1 MLINI
6 RRTRA
11 ALGVCGAFRAL
22 STSTTWTCNPSSFGL
37 PDAHATMAL
46 HLFAMTSAYTLGGHM
61 MPSSAIAT
69 RSPTSAVTMFDEG
82 FLRDDAALEKIN
94 SVAFDEGLRAPGR
107 AALEA
112 LDALMPSVESVDD
125 LSVEDRGDRYIVS
138 LSAPYVEPEDLEVDV
153 EDGFLT
159 VSGTT
164 HHELW
169 TGGRASAHFER
180 SLRLP
185 ADADA
190 EVYGL
195 SHVGEDL
202 TIELQK
208 SRQSRRQ
215 SRQSR
220 ETTTFADIASEA
232 EVLAQQ
238 SPRFKRWLKAQGYL
252 QEDGGW

>member
-1 MLINI
+1 M
-6 RRTRA
+6 
-11 ALGVCGAFRAL
+11 G
-22 STSTTWTCNPSSFGL
+22 
-37 PDAHATMAL
+37 
-46 HLFAMTSAYTLGGHM
+46 
-61 MPSSAIAT
+61 
-69 RSPTSAVTMFDEG
+69 
-82 FLRDDAALEKIN
+82 
-94 SVAFDEGLRAPGR
+94 
-107 AALEA
+107 ALEA

-208 SRQSRRQ
+208 SRQR
-215 SRQSR
+215 R

-252 QEDGGW
+252 QEDGEGKGAE

>member
-1 MLINI
+1 MGKIVI
-6 RRTRA
+6 
-11 ALGVCGAFRAL
+11 
-22 STSTTWTCNPSSFGL
+22 SSSFGL

-82 FLRDDAALEKIN
+82 FLRDNAALEKIN

-138 LSAPYVEPEDLEVDV
+138 LSAPYVEPEDLEVEV

-159 VSGTT
+159 VPARRTMSSGPVVARLHILSVRFDCPLTLMPKST
-164 HHELW
+164 
-169 TGGRASAHFER
+169 ASLMWAR
-180 SLRLP
+180 
-185 ADADA
+185 
-190 EVYGL
+190 
-195 SHVGEDL
+195 
-202 TIELQK
+202 T
-208 SRQSRRQ
+208 
-215 SRQSR
+215 
-220 ETTTFADIASEA
+220 
-232 EVLAQQ
+232 
-238 SPRFKRWLKAQGYL
+238 
-252 QEDGGW
+252 

>member
-1 MLINI
+1 
-6 RRTRA
+6 
-11 ALGVCGAFRAL
+11 
-22 STSTTWTCNPSSFGL
+22 
-37 PDAHATMAL
+37 
-46 HLFAMTSAYTLGGHM
+46 

-82 FLRDDAALEKIN
+82 FLRDNAALEKIN

-138 LSAPYVEPEDLEVDV
+138 LSAPYVEPEDLEVEV

-208 SRQSRRQ
+208 RRQSR
-215 SRQSR
+215 RQSR
-220 ETTTFADIASEA
+220 ETTTFSDIASEA

-238 SPRFKRWLKAQGYL
+238 SRQSRRWLKAQGYL
-252 QEDGGW
+252 QEDGEGKGAE

>member
-1 MLINI
+1 M
-6 RRTRA
+6 
-11 ALGVCGAFRAL
+11 G
-22 STSTTWTCNPSSFGL
+22 
-37 PDAHATMAL
+37 
-46 HLFAMTSAYTLGGHM
+46 
-61 MPSSAIAT
+61 
-69 RSPTSAVTMFDEG
+69 
-82 FLRDDAALEKIN
+82 
-94 SVAFDEGLRAPGR
+94 
-107 AALEA
+107 ALEA

-190 EVYGL
+190 EAYGP

-215 SRQSR
+215 SRQRR

-238 SPRFKRWLKAQGYL
+238 SLASR
-252 QEDGGW
+252 GGSRRRVTCRRMVRVREQSEW

>member
-1 MLINI
+1 M
-6 RRTRA
+6 
-11 ALGVCGAFRAL
+11 G
-22 STSTTWTCNPSSFGL
+22 
-37 PDAHATMAL
+37 
-46 HLFAMTSAYTLGGHM
+46 
-61 MPSSAIAT
+61 
-69 RSPTSAVTMFDEG
+69 TSAVTMFDEG
-82 FLRDDAALEKIN
+82 FLSDNAALEKIN

-138 LSAPYVEPEDLEVDV
+138 LSAPYVEPEDLEVEV

-169 TGGRASAHFER
+169 TGGRESAHFER

-215 SRQSR
+215 SRQVARLRPLPTSHRRRRSSR
-220 ETTTFADIASEA
+220 SRALAS
-232 EVLAQQ
+232 
-238 SPRFKRWLKAQGYL
+238 R
-252 QEDGGW
+252 GGSRRRVTCRRMVRVREHSEWCD

>member
-82 FLRDDAALEKIN
+82 FLRNDAALEKIN

-138 LSAPYVEPEDLEVDV
+138 LSATVDA
-153 EDGFLT
+153 
-159 VSGTT
+159 SG
-164 HHELW
+164 
-169 TGGRASAHFER
+169 R
-180 SLRLP
+180 
-185 ADADA
+185 
-190 EVYGL
+190 
-195 SHVGEDL
+195 
-202 TIELQK
+202 I
-208 SRQSRRQ
+208 
-215 SRQSR
+215 
-220 ETTTFADIASEA
+220 
-232 EVLAQQ
+232 
-238 SPRFKRWLKAQGYL
+238 LKLMWRMAF
-252 QEDGGW
+252 